1 MACLATLSA
10 LAQGTV
16 NFQNRIAGTLDA
28 PVRNVDGTSLGAGYF
43 AQLWGGASAGSLTAM
58 GAVAQFISNPTTQ
71 LGTGYFVGGERT
83 VTGITPAGGAAFI
96 QVRAWYGGPT
106 GAIQDWATA
115 LSSGVAN
122 GQSGVVNLT
131 ATGNPTSS
139 PPGTPVN
146 MIGLTGFSLVPEPGT
161 YALLALGAGALF
173 LRRRK

>member
-1 MACLATLSA
+1 MACLAAVSA
-10 LAQGTV
+10 FAQGTV
-16 NFQNRIAGTLDA
+16 LFNNRITGTLDA
-28 PVRNVDGTSLGAGYF
+28 PVRNVDGTLLGAGYF
-43 AQLWGGASAGSLTAM
+43 AQLWGGASAGSLTAITP
-58 GAVAQFISNPTTQ
+58 VAQFITNPTTQ
-71 LGTGYFVGGERT
+71 AATGYFAGGERT
-83 VTGITPAGGAAFI
+83 ITGIAAGGAAVI

-115 LSSGVAN
+115 LSSGVAY
-122 GQSGVVNLT
+122 GSSATVNL
-131 ATGNPTSS
+131 ASTGNPATS